1 MCKWNNSSEVEGMDI
16 NMQRE
21 LLIKS
26 MDYFVGQLDK
36 LMEDMGKTGVP
47 GCQSKDYV
55 YVADGGNDWTDG
67 FFAGEMNLAY
77 EYTGNEKYKLAALN
91 QVEILKN
98 RIKKKFAVDH
108 HDMGFLYSPSCTA
121 AYDLYDNEDAK
132 QAAIMAADNLLLRYR
147 EKGQFLQAWGPVDDN
162 PENYRF
168 IIDCLINL
176 PLLYRVSDLTGDTKY
191 KDIAEKHFR
200 TASKYVVREDFSTN
214 HTYYFNIEDG
224 SPIKGVTVQGYA
236 DDSMWARGQAW
247 AIYGMALNYRYL
259 KDDSILEIYDGVT
272 KAYIEHLPKD
282 NVPFWD
288 MVFRDGDDQPRDTSS
303 AAIAVCGILEMEK
316 YHSNE
321 TFRKK
326 AEEVLESLLT
336 KYTTEKLPYSNG
348 FLTDSMFN
356 RNAGHKPECSTW
368 GDYYVMEAVY
378 RMLNPNWKI
387 YW

>member
-1 MCKWNNSSEVEGMDI
+1 
-16 NMQRE
+16 MQRE

-26 MDYFVGQLDK
+26 LDYFVNQLEK
-36 LMEDMGKTGVP
+36 LIVDMGENGIP
-47 GCQSKDYV
+47 GCQSIDYV
-55 YVADGGNDWTDG
+55 YVTDGGNDWTDG
-67 FFAGEMNLAY
+67 FFGGEMNLAY
-77 EYTGNEKYKLAALN
+77 EYTGKETFKQAALN
-91 QVEILKN
+91 QVSILKD
-98 RIKKKFAVDH
+98 RIEKKFAVDH
-108 HDMGFLYSPSCTA
+108 HDMGFLYSPSCVA
-121 AYDLYDNEDAK
+121 AYDLYGNEDAK
-132 QAAIMAADNLLLRYR
+132 QAAIMAAENLLLRYR
-147 EKGQFLQAWGPVDDN
+147 EKGQFLQAWGPVDDDPN
-162 PENYRF
+162 NYRF

-176 PLLYRVSDLTGDTKY
+176 PLLYRVSEWTGDGKY
-191 KDIAEKHFR
+191 RDIAEKHFD
-200 TASKYVVREDFSTN
+200 TASKYVVRDDFSTN

-259 KDDSILEIYDGVT
+259 KDERILKIYDGVT

-288 MVFRDGDDQPRDTSS
+288 MVFTDGDDQPRDTSS

-316 YHSNE
+316 YHHNE
-321 TFRKK
+321 AFLRK
-326 AEEVLESLLT
+326 AEEILESLLT

-356 RNAGHKPECSTW
+356 RNAGHKPECSIW

-378 RMLNPNWKI
+378 RLLNPKWKI

>member
-1 MCKWNNSSEVEGMDI
+1 
-16 NMQRE
+16 MQRE

-26 MDYFVGQLDK
+26 MDYFVSQLDK
-36 LMEDMGKTGVP
+36 LMVDMGKGGIP

-55 YVADGGNDWTDG
+55 YVTDGGNDWTDG

-91 QVEILKN
+91 QVEILKD
-98 RIKKKFAVDH
+98 RIEKKFAVDH
-108 HDMGFLYSPSCTA
+108 HDMGFLYSPSCVA
-121 AYDLYDNEDAK
+121 AYDLYKNKDAK
-132 QAAIMAADNLLLRYR
+132 QAAILAADNLLLRYR
-147 EKGQFLQAWGPVDDN
+147 EKGQFLQAWGAVDDN

-176 PLLYRVSDLTGDTKY
+176 PLLYRVSEWLGDDKY
-191 KDIAEKHFR
+191 REIAKKHFD
-200 TASKYVVREDFSTN
+200 TASKYVVRDDFSTN

-259 KDDSILEIYDGVT
+259 KDERILKIYDGVT

-288 MVFRDGDDQPRDTSS
+288 MVFTDGDDQPRDTSS

-316 YHSNE
+316 YHHNE
-321 TFRKK
+321 AFLRK
-326 AEEVLESLLT
+326 AEEILESLLT
-336 KYTTEKLPYSNG
+336 NYTTEKLSYSNG

-378 RMLNPNWKI
+378 RMLKPNWKI